1 MGLLGY
7 TAIPNLEEIGVEIIA
22 FTFAY
27 WKPDMRKTYQ
37 QAETEDPEKMIKR
50 HKTFLS
56 AHPNLIFVAGGR
68 GLDSGGG
75 GVFVSLHKDYTDYA
89 KCVKDIEFE
98 WGEYTSKVQSFIVS
112 TKGEQI
118 QRSLTFVHM
127 IGNMN
132 REK

>member
-1 MGLLGY
+1 MKQLKSMDYEILTELVRNSKISDRKLAKKIGVSQPTITRRRFRLEKMGLLGY

-68 GLDSGGG
+68 GLGSGGG
-75 GVFVSLHKDYTDYA
+75 G
-89 KCVKDIEFE
+89 
-98 WGEYTSKVQSFIVS
+98 
-112 TKGEQI
+112 
-118 QRSLTFVHM
+118 
-127 IGNMN
+127 
-132 REK
+132 